1 MNNKGSSGGWIALVI
16 IIILLIIAGIY
27 IFSNSEGK
35 KTVCGTHTETYTSN
49 AKGCDGM
56 SNCRCLHN
64 SLLGLGAC
72 DSCECTK
79 EVSNC

>member
-1 MNNKGSSGGWIALVI
+1 MKLFKLSLIGICLIGLLFISGCSD
-16 IIILLIIAGIY
+16 Y
-27 IFSNSEGK
+27 SKSQ
-35 KTVCGTHTETYTSN
+35 VCGTHQETYTSN

-56 SNCRCLHN
+56 DNCRCLHE
-64 SLLGLGAC
+64 SWGGLGSC